1 MNNIDHSFSNVNSCH
16 STMYASVMAAVLL
29 LYMFLVLPCLIITM
43 SSKVA
48 LLLCK
53 YKLMGQT
60 VVISK
65 NIHLPNWEHCKLTYA
80 SNFLTVVNWRKK
92 KSIKCTAFTNFGNIF
107 NCMQLFLWQGH
118 MLYNDLCIK
127 LRFLKLCE
135 MFIRV
140 CL

>member
-53 YKLMGQT
+53 YKTWGKQLSSVKISINQT
-60 VVISK
+60 E
-65 NIHLPNWEHCKLTYA
+65 NI
-80 SNFLTVVNWRKK
+80 VNYRMHP
-92 KSIKCTAFTNFGNIF
+92 IF
-107 NCMQLFLWQGH
+107 
-118 MLYNDLCIK
+118 
-127 LRFLKLCE
+127 
-135 MFIRV
+135 
-140 CL
+140 

>member
-29 LYMFLVLPCLIITM
+29 LYMFLVLPCLKLTITM

-53 YKLMGQT
+53 YKLKGQT

-65 NIHLPNWEHCKLTYA
+65 NIH
-80 SNFLTVVNWRKK
+80 
-92 KSIKCTAFTNFGNIF
+92 
-107 NCMQLFLWQGH
+107 
-118 MLYNDLCIK
+118 
-127 LRFLKLCE
+127 
-135 MFIRV
+135 
-140 CL
+140 

>member
-53 YKLMGQT
+53 YKIKGQT

-65 NIHLPNWEHCKLTYA
+65 NIHIPN
-80 SNFLTVVNWRKK
+80 
-92 KSIKCTAFTNFGNIF
+92 
-107 NCMQLFLWQGH
+107 
-118 MLYNDLCIK
+118 
-127 LRFLKLCE
+127 
-135 MFIRV
+135 
-140 CL
+140 